1 MTDSKRMSLPHAVT
15 QPIDRRTFLGGLTMA
30 AVAGSIGAGR
40 VSRGDLPAAAAGND
54 SASRA
59 ICLAT
64 DGGDRATA
72 YGMSAKI
79 VSCGERHL
87 LCSWLDVAARNQNHW
102 ALVDAGSG
110 EVARRGTVGP
120 TRSDNHCGVALAET
134 PDGAVDC
141 MIGAHGGS
149 FMHYRMPAGDE
160 GVIWQLIENAIG
172 QGATYPSLV
181 CDRDGTL
188 HLTYRRS
195 TPRPYHIMY
204 CRRRRDDRAWSEP
217 RPLVRAAVPVHTW
230 TTHALEIGPE
240 GRVHLVLSNTQTL
253 PDGAWYF
260 GASHIY
266 SDDSGDSW
274 RQLGEARPLAPAVDA
289 GALARIEGDGLD
301 ALRTL
306 SAAQKG
312 RLPGGGPS
320 QYYYFKILLSN
331 PVVDQS
337 GRPWVVVHNLLRGE
351 AELYHANA
359 GAWTGTPLG
368 KVLRAAQ
375 PDHHISHMG
384 QLSRHKDGTMEVVLT
399 VAPDD
404 VESHRY
410 GARGSKLVRILVDAS
425 GTPRTCNLVCE
436 PDPAG
441 IPDWQPNI
449 QRPTRY
455 ATWVRPALLW
465 TRGVNSHT
473 LTEAHTN
480 VNQVTT
486 EVWLQ
491 LPPTGTV

>member
-1 MTDSKRMSLPHAVT
+1 MTNSKRMSVPHTVT

-30 AVAGSIGAGR
+30 AAAGSICSGR
-40 VSRGDLPAAAAGND
+40 VSRGDLPAAPAGNGG
-54 SASRA
+54 ARRA
-59 ICLAT
+59 IRLAT

-87 LCSWLDVAARNQNHW
+87 LCSWLDVATRNQNHW
-102 ALVDAGSG
+102 ALVDASSG

-120 TRSDNHCGVALAET
+120 PRGDNHCGVALTET
-134 PDGAVDC
+134 SDGAVDC

-149 FMHYRMPAGDE
+149 FMHYRMPADDE
-160 GVIWQLIENAIG
+160 SVTWQLIDKAIG

-181 CDRDGTL
+181 CDRHGTL

-195 TPRPYHIMY
+195 RPLPYHIMY
-204 CRRRRDDRAWSEP
+204 CRRRKEDKAWSEP

-230 TTHALEIGPE
+230 TTHALEMGPE

-274 RQLGEARPLAPAVDA
+274 RQLGEARLLAPAVDA
-289 GALARIEGDGLD
+289 GSLRRIEGDALD
-301 ALRTL
+301 APRTL
-306 SAAQKG
+306 SATEKA
-312 RLPGGGPS
+312 RLPGSGPS

-331 PVVDQS
+331 PVIDES

-351 AELYHANA
+351 AELYRAGE
-359 GAWTGTPLG
+359 GAWIGTPLG
-368 KVLRAAQ
+368 EALRATL

-399 VAPDD
+399 VVPDD

-410 GARGSKLVRILVDAS
+410 GARGSKLVRTLVDAS
-425 GTPRTCNLVCE
+425 GVPRTCNLVCE
-436 PDPAG
+436 PDPEG
-441 IPDWQPNI
+441 TPDWQPNI
-449 QRPTRY
+449 QRPTWP
-455 ATWVRPALLW
+455 ATMVRPALLW

-491 LPPTGTV
+491 LPPPGAV